1 MFEDVLIERSTMK
14 MMVMMMMK
22 AVTQRIV
29 CFQPNVNDLV

>member
-14 MMVMMMMK
+14 IMVMMMK